1 MLAGIGQTKN
11 TPDDLLHV
19 NFGGAVGECRQN
31 IGERTIPALFQRV
44 DSDDIAN
51 RAGRRKQP
59 DVFQL
64 VDLGGF
70 DGDLLLRHADFN
82 QFISEL
88 LKRRGTVLAFGLSLK
103 KNDRANV

>member
-1 MLAGIGQTKN
+1 MFTGIGQTKN
-11 TPDDLLHV
+11 TPDDLFHV
-19 NFGGAVGECRQN
+19 NLGGTVRQRCQN

-64 VDLGGF
+64 VNLGSF